1 MEAIAIRTGDH
12 PKLEALLA
20 QRIYEYNATATGHH
34 DAQSFIATHPGESD
48 HMDAGI
54 SGYTW
59 GGCCYV
65 AYLWVAEPLRGKGI
79 GSELL
84 KAAERHA
91 LAKGCRVVFLA
102 SHSFQAPEFYTRR
115 GYTEMFR
122 VTDHP
127 VGHENIHFVKRLYT
141 RP

>member
-91 LAKGCRVVFLA
+91 LAKVVVWSSLRRIASRHQSSTLA
-102 SHSFQAPEFYTRR
+102 EATHRCSGSPTTR
-115 GYTEMFR
+115 
-122 VTDHP
+122 
-127 VGHENIHFVKRLYT
+127 
-141 RP
+141 